1 MRTWK
6 DDCPLTFL
14 CTSIWCAHFRVVL
27 PSRSYNTAKTLDTTP
42 ILGPD
47 IKIWVT
53 ALDSGFKTL
62 GTSEFTEK
70 KKKRKVCGFKSVKLL
85 QLWHQGWELGGR
97 TDKYTAPAGW
107 KTKQRG
113 LKKDS
118 KTDEVGDEDY
128 RIATQVSW
136 ETVWGYSKDGRE
148 VALTFRWGLTSPRA
162 PIWHSSACKT
172 WGKKKQERR
181 QGKVWEKAT
190 RGV

>member
-1 MRTWK
+1 M
-6 DDCPLTFL
+6 
-14 CTSIWCAHFRVVL
+14 L

-62 GTSEFTEK
+62 GTSEFTE

-136 ETVWGYSKDGRE
+136 ETVWGYSEDGRE

-172 WGKKKQERR
+172 WGKKNKKGDREKFEKRQQEVFRKSIKPFALSSVYFMSDRRNNKQI
-181 QGKVWEKAT
+181 
-190 RGV
+190 

>member
-1 MRTWK
+1 MR
-6 DDCPLTFL
+6 
-14 CTSIWCAHFRVVL
+14 V
-27 PSRSYNTAKTLDTTP
+27 
-42 ILGPD
+42 
-47 IKIWVT
+47 
-53 ALDSGFKTL
+53 
-62 GTSEFTEK
+62 
-70 KKKRKVCGFKSVKLL
+70 
-85 QLWHQGWELGGR
+85 GGR

-128 RIATQVSW
+128 RIETQVSW

-172 WGKKKQERR
+172 WGEKNKKGDREKFEKRQQEVFRKSIKPFALSSVYFMSDRRNNKQILKKNWELKKLISDSEYEG
-181 QGKVWEKAT
+181 GKQDSVNNWRVLFFSSKGCSYLGILVC
-190 RGV
+190 RGALISRCFVCIYRAL